1 MNKRMSGLM
10 SLLES
15 EREVARNEWRYEGSG
30 ILDWQEILGNIDNT
44 INSMWSKEEVMIAR
58 EEIEKKYNLK

>member
-1 MNKRMSGLM
+1 MNKRMGGLM

-15 EREVARNEWRYEGSG
+15 EREVARNEWRYKGSG

-44 INSMWSKEEVMIAR
+44 INSMWSKEEIMIAR
-58 EEIEKKYNLK
+58 EELEKKYNLK